1 MVPYMYIIQCFLL
14 FLYSASLQVFW
25 TILLTCSACRGT
37 EYGEI
42 NEGGLE
48 ADYSD
53 GIIEKLEILGETQII
68 AWDNRAYAV

>member
-1 MVPYMYIIQCFLL
+1 MLFTISVQCKFAVFLDHI
-14 FLYSASLQVFW
+14 
-25 TILLTCSACRGT
+25 TTCSACRGT

-53 GIIEKLEILGETQII
+53 GIIVKLEILGETQII